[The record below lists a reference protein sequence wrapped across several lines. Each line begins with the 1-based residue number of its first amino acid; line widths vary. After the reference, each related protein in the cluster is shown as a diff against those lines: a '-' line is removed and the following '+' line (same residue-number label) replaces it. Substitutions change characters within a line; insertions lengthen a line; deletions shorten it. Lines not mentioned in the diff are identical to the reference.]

1 MSQKIGIIFTFP
13 KCGYSSDCPHSL
25 ILSHLY
31 FHDRRLH
38 WLPLSVRI
46 QVKIIFLVYKA
57 FLGLP
62 PSYLCKLIILHINPR
77 QNPPWTKSPRTK
89 APRTKAPRT
98 KSPPIFGR
106 TKSPPDINPP
116 ETKCYKSLSVTKEH
130 LNKYYIQQ
138 RRNVYPVL
146 L

>member
-31 FHDRRLH
+31 FHDRKLH

-46 QVKIIFLVYKA
+46 QFKIIFLVYKA

-62 PSYLCKLIILHINPR
+62 PSYICKLIMRDMSPG
-77 QNPPWTKSPRTK
+77 QNPSWTKSP
-89 APRTKAPRT
+89 PE
-98 KSPPIFGR
+98 
-106 TKSPPDINPP
+106 KSPPDKSPP
-116 ETKCYKSLSVTKEH
+116 DK
-130 LNKYYIQQ
+130 I
-138 RRNVYPVL
+138 P
-146 L
+146 